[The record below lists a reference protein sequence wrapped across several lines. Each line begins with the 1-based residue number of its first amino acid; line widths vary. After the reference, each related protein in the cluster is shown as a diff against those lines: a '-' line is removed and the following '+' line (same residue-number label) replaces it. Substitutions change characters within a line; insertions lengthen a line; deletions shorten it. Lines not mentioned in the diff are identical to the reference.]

1 MKETENK
8 NTDTDREGGYTDMTD
23 DIDRELRERRRQR
36 RLRRQKRERRKK
48 IMILG
53 ATGIIT
59 LVVVAGAVNGIAG
72 FIRHSSTQSAS
83 STKET
88 QKKEDSQEVPAEQQG
103 PSAMEQ
109 AKLLAAQ
116 YDYQSAIDL
125 LKKQSDYESN
135 TDMQNAVKEYESDR
149 DSCTSW
155 PLEEVTHVFYHTLI
169 KDTSKAFDG
178 DYKEADYNQ
187 VMTTIDEFNKITET
201 MYEKGYVMV
210 SIYDMAK
217 ANDDGTM
224 TPGEILL
231 PPGKIPFVLSQDDV
245 CYYHYMDG
253 DGFATKLVVDDEGK
267 VRNEYVE
274 DDGSISVGDYD
285 MVPLIDRF
293 VEKHPDFSYRGAKGI
308 VALTGYNGILG
319 YRTDDALATS
329 TDNRYAAKYGVF
341 DTAAEKEAAA
351 PVIEAL
357 KSAGWE
363 FACNGYD
370 GTNYGSDEEAVSAD
384 LTKWNESVGTLVG
397 NTTILLFPS
406 GTDSRGWKAYDESD
420 PVYQIL
426 KKQGFLYYGSMDI
439 SGTKTQLTEQYLR
452 CSYMNVDGYRMYQD
466 LYKDAG
472 RFTGILDFQEIYDSK
487 RPMAANETDTQA
499 TGEEDEKV

>member
-1 MKETENK
+1 MD
-8 NTDTDREGGYTDMTD
+8 DTTRQKVEESPEERKRRIRRQRM
-23 DIDRELRERRRQR
+23 IQERRRR
-36 RLRRQKRERRKK
+36 RRRKAL
-48 IMILG
+48 ILR
-53 ATGIIT
+53 GI
-59 LVVVAGAVNGIAG
+59 LVLIFILILVGIGSAVSCGVKKY
-72 FIRHSSTQSAS
+72 RQSAAGKKDS
-83 STKET
+83 KKQET
-88 QKKEDSQEVPAEQQG
+88 QVSEETVQMEAVDLKKVLHLSFESLIADTDQAFGQEDS
-103 PSAMEQ
+103 SA
-109 AKLLAAQ
+109 AATLDQ
-116 YDYQSAIDL
+116 
-125 LKKQSDYESN
+125 
-135 TDMQNAVKEYESDR
+135 TR
-149 DSCTSW
+149 
-155 PLEEVTHVFYHTLI
+155 VTV
-169 KDTSKAFDG
+169 
-178 DYKEADYNQ
+178 
-187 VMTTIDEFNKITET
+187 DEFNA
-201 MYEKGYVMV
+201 MLGQLYEEGYVLVRFSDLAAVNEDGAMEAKKLMLPSGKKPLLLSETNV
-210 SIYDMAK
+210 NYDLELSGQGLASRLVL
-217 ANDDGTM
+217 DGNGALTC
-224 TPGEILL
+224 ERQA
-231 PPGKIPFVLSQDDV
+231 S
-245 CYYHYMDG
+245 
-253 DGFATKLVVDDEGK
+253 
-267 VRNEYVE
+267 
-274 DDGSISVGDYD
+274 DGSTVTGAFDV
-285 MVPLIDRF
+285 VPC
-293 VEKHPDFSYRGAKGI
+293 VEAFIQEHPDFSNNGARGILG
-308 VALTGYNGILG
+308 LTGYNGILG

-329 TDNRYAAKYGVF
+329 TDNRYAAF

-420 PVYQIL
+420 SVYQIL

-499 TGEEDEKV
+499 TGGEDEKV

>member
-1 MKETENK
+1 
-8 NTDTDREGGYTDMTD
+8 MT
-23 DIDRELRERRRQR
+23 
-36 RLRRQKRERRKK
+36 
-48 IMILG
+48 
-53 ATGIIT
+53 
-59 LVVVAGAVNGIAG
+59 V
-72 FIRHSSTQSAS
+72 
-83 STKET
+83 
-88 QKKEDSQEVPAEQQG
+88 
-103 PSAMEQ
+103 
-109 AKLLAAQ
+109 
-116 YDYQSAIDL
+116 
-125 LKKQSDYESN
+125 
-135 TDMQNAVKEYESDR
+135 
-149 DSCTSW
+149 
-155 PLEEVTHVFYHTLI
+155 
-169 KDTSKAFDG
+169 
-178 DYKEADYNQ
+178 
-187 VMTTIDEFNKITET
+187 DEFNA
-201 MYEKGYVMV
+201 MLGQLYEEGYVLVRFSDLAAVNEDGAMEAKKLMLPSGKKPLLLSETNV
-210 SIYDMAK
+210 NYDLELSGQGLASRLVL
-217 ANDDGTM
+217 DGNGALTCDRQA
-224 TPGEILL
+224 
-231 PPGKIPFVLSQDDV
+231 S
-245 CYYHYMDG
+245 
-253 DGFATKLVVDDEGK
+253 
-267 VRNEYVE
+267 
-274 DDGSISVGDYD
+274 DGSTVTGAFDV
-285 MVPLIDRF
+285 VPC
-293 VEKHPDFSYRGAKGI
+293 VEAFIQEHPDFSNNGARGILG
-308 VALTGYNGILG
+308 LTGYNGILG

-370 GTNYGSDEEAVSAD
+370 GTTYGSDEEAVSAD

-499 TGEEDEKV
+499 TGGEDEKV

>member
-1 MKETENK
+1 MLGQLYE
-8 NTDTDREGGYTDMTD
+8 EGYV
-23 DIDRELRERRRQR
+23 
-36 RLRRQKRERRKK
+36 
-48 IMILG
+48 
-53 ATGIIT
+53 
-59 LVVVAGAVNGIAG
+59 LVRFSDLAAVN
-72 FIRHSSTQSAS
+72 
-83 STKET
+83 
-88 QKKEDSQEVPAEQQG
+88 EDG
-103 PSAMEQ
+103 AMEAKKLMLPSGKKPLLLSETNVNYDLELSGQGLASRLVLDGNGALTCERQ
-109 AKLLAAQ
+109 A
-116 YDYQSAIDL
+116 
-125 LKKQSDYESN
+125 SDGS
-135 TDMQNAVKEYESDR
+135 T
-149 DSCTSW
+149 
-155 PLEEVTHVFYHTLI
+155 VTG
-169 KDTSKAFDG
+169 AFDVVPCV
-178 DYKEADYNQ
+178 EAFIQ
-187 VMTTIDEFNKITET
+187 E
-201 MYEKGYVMV
+201 
-210 SIYDMAK
+210 
-217 ANDDGTM
+217 
-224 TPGEILL
+224 
-231 PPGKIPFVLSQDDV
+231 
-245 CYYHYMDG
+245 
-253 DGFATKLVVDDEGK
+253 
-267 VRNEYVE
+267 
-274 DDGSISVGDYD
+274 
-285 MVPLIDRF
+285 
-293 VEKHPDFSYRGAKGI
+293 HPDFSNNGARGILG
-308 VALTGYNGILG
+308 LTGYNGILG

-499 TGEEDEKV
+499 TGGEDEKV

>member
-1 MKETENK
+1 MD
-8 NTDTDREGGYTDMTD
+8 DTTRQKVEESPEERKRRIRRQRM
-23 DIDRELRERRRQR
+23 IQERRRR
-36 RLRRQKRERRKK
+36 RRRKAL
-48 IMILG
+48 ILR
-53 ATGIIT
+53 GI
-59 LVVVAGAVNGIAG
+59 LVLIFVLLLVGIGSAVSCGVKKY
-72 FIRHSSTQSAS
+72 RQSAAGKKDS
-83 STKET
+83 KKQET
-88 QKKEDSQEVPAEQQG
+88 QVTEETVQ
-103 PSAMEQ
+103 ME
-109 AKLLAAQ
+109 AV
-116 YDYQSAIDL
+116 D
-125 LKKQSDYESN
+125 LKKVLHLSFESLIAD
-135 TDMQNAVKEYESDR
+135 TDQAFGQEDNNAAATLDQTR
-149 DSCTSW
+149 
-155 PLEEVTHVFYHTLI
+155 VTV
-169 KDTSKAFDG
+169 
-178 DYKEADYNQ
+178 
-187 VMTTIDEFNKITET
+187 DEFNAVLVRFSDLAAVNEDGAMEAKKLMLPSGKKPLLLSET
-201 MYEKGYVMV
+201 NVN
-210 SIYDMAK
+210 YDLELSGQGLASRLVL
-217 ANDDGTM
+217 DGNGALTC
-224 TPGEILL
+224 ERQA
-231 PPGKIPFVLSQDDV
+231 S
-245 CYYHYMDG
+245 
-253 DGFATKLVVDDEGK
+253 
-267 VRNEYVE
+267 
-274 DDGSISVGDYD
+274 DGSTVTGAFDV
-285 MVPLIDRF
+285 VPC
-293 VEKHPDFSYRGAKGI
+293 VEAFIQEHPDFSNNGARGILG
-308 VALTGYNGILG
+308 LTGYNGILG

-370 GTNYGSDEEAVSAD
+370 GTNYSSDEEAVSAD

-499 TGEEDEKV
+499 TGGEDEKV

>member
-1 MKETENK
+1 MD
-8 NTDTDREGGYTDMTD
+8 DTTRQKVEESPEERKRRIRRQRM
-23 DIDRELRERRRQR
+23 IQERRRR
-36 RLRRQKRERRKK
+36 RRRKAL
-48 IMILG
+48 ILR
-53 ATGIIT
+53 GI
-59 LVVVAGAVNGIAG
+59 LVLIFILILVGIGSAVSCGVKKY
-72 FIRHSSTQSAS
+72 RQSAAGKKDS
-83 STKET
+83 KKQET
-88 QKKEDSQEVPAEQQG
+88 QVTEEAVQMEAVDLKKVLHLSFESLIADTDQAFGQEDSNA
-103 PSAMEQ
+103 A
-109 AKLLAAQ
+109 AK
-116 YDYQSAIDL
+116 
-125 LKKQSDYESN
+125 
-135 TDMQNAVKEYESDR
+135 TR
-149 DSCTSW
+149 
-155 PLEEVTHVFYHTLI
+155 VTV
-169 KDTSKAFDG
+169 
-178 DYKEADYNQ
+178 
-187 VMTTIDEFNKITET
+187 DEFNA
-201 MYEKGYVMV
+201 MLGQLYEEGYVLVRFSDLAAVNEDGAMEAKKLMLPSGKKPLLLSETNV
-210 SIYDMAK
+210 NYDLELSGQGLASRLIL
-217 ANDDGTM
+217 DGNGALTC
-224 TPGEILL
+224 ERQA
-231 PPGKIPFVLSQDDV
+231 S
-245 CYYHYMDG
+245 
-253 DGFATKLVVDDEGK
+253 
-267 VRNEYVE
+267 
-274 DDGSISVGDYD
+274 DGSTVTGAFDV
-285 MVPLIDRF
+285 VPC
-293 VEKHPDFSYRGAKGI
+293 VEAFIQEHPDFSNNGARGILG
-308 VALTGYNGILG
+308 LTGYNGILG
-319 YRTDDALATS
+319 YRTNDALATS

-499 TGEEDEKV
+499 TGGEDEKV

>member
-1 MKETENK
+1 MD
-8 NTDTDREGGYTDMTD
+8 DTTRQKVEESPEERKRRIRRQRM
-23 DIDRELRERRRQR
+23 IQERRRR
-36 RLRRQKRERRKK
+36 RRRKTL
-48 IMILG
+48 ILR
-53 ATGIIT
+53 GI
-59 LVVVAGAVNGIAG
+59 LVLIFILILVGIGSAVSCGVKKY
-72 FIRHSSTQSAS
+72 RQSAAGKKDS
-83 STKET
+83 KKQET
-88 QKKEDSQEVPAEQQG
+88 QVTEEAVQMEAVDLKKVLHLSFESLIADTDQAFGQEDSN
-103 PSAMEQ
+103 
-109 AKLLAAQ
+109 AAATLDQ
-116 YDYQSAIDL
+116 
-125 LKKQSDYESN
+125 
-135 TDMQNAVKEYESDR
+135 TR
-149 DSCTSW
+149 
-155 PLEEVTHVFYHTLI
+155 VTV
-169 KDTSKAFDG
+169 
-178 DYKEADYNQ
+178 
-187 VMTTIDEFNKITET
+187 DEFNA
-201 MYEKGYVMV
+201 MLGQLYEEGYVLVRFSDLAAVNEDGAMEAKKLMLSGKKPLLLSETNV
-210 SIYDMAK
+210 NYDLELSGQGLASRLVL
-217 ANDDGTM
+217 DGNGALTC
-224 TPGEILL
+224 ERQA
-231 PPGKIPFVLSQDDV
+231 S
-245 CYYHYMDG
+245 
-253 DGFATKLVVDDEGK
+253 
-267 VRNEYVE
+267 
-274 DDGSISVGDYD
+274 DGSTVTGAFDV
-285 MVPLIDRF
+285 VPC
-293 VEKHPDFSYRGAKGI
+293 VEAFIQEHPDFSNNGARGILG
-308 VALTGYNGILG
+308 LTGYNGILG

-370 GTNYGSDEEAVSAD
+370 GTTYGSDEEAVSAD

-499 TGEEDEKV
+499 TGGEDEKV

>member
-1 MKETENK
+1 MD
-8 NTDTDREGGYTDMTD
+8 DTTRQKVEESPEERKRRIRRQRM
-23 DIDRELRERRRQR
+23 IQERRRR
-36 RLRRQKRERRKK
+36 RRRKAL
-48 IMILG
+48 ILR
-53 ATGIIT
+53 GI
-59 LVVVAGAVNGIAG
+59 LVLIFILILVGIGSAVSCGVKKY
-72 FIRHSSTQSAS
+72 RQSAAGKKDS
-83 STKET
+83 KKQET
-88 QKKEDSQEVPAEQQG
+88 QVTEEAVQMEAVDLKKVLHLSFESLIADTDQAFGQEDSN
-103 PSAMEQ
+103 
-109 AKLLAAQ
+109 AAATLDQ
-116 YDYQSAIDL
+116 
-125 LKKQSDYESN
+125 
-135 TDMQNAVKEYESDR
+135 TR
-149 DSCTSW
+149 
-155 PLEEVTHVFYHTLI
+155 VTV
-169 KDTSKAFDG
+169 
-178 DYKEADYNQ
+178 
-187 VMTTIDEFNKITET
+187 DEFNA
-201 MYEKGYVMV
+201 MLGQLYEEGYVLVRFSDLAAVNEDGAMEAKKLMLPSGKKPLLLSETNV
-210 SIYDMAK
+210 NYDLELSGQGLASRLVL
-217 ANDDGTM
+217 DGNGALTC
-224 TPGEILL
+224 ERQA
-231 PPGKIPFVLSQDDV
+231 S
-245 CYYHYMDG
+245 
-253 DGFATKLVVDDEGK
+253 
-267 VRNEYVE
+267 
-274 DDGSISVGDYD
+274 DGSTVTGAFDV
-285 MVPLIDRF
+285 VPC
-293 VEKHPDFSYRGAKGI
+293 VEAFIQEHPDFSNNGARGILG
-308 VALTGYNGILG
+308 LTGYNGILG

-341 DTAAEKEAAA
+341 DTAKEAAA

-406 GTDSRGWKAYDESD
+406 GTDIRGWKAYDESD

-499 TGEEDEKV
+499 TGGEDEKV

>member
-1 MKETENK
+1 MQGLNP
-8 NTDTDREGGYTDMTD
+8 
-23 DIDRELRERRRQR
+23 
-36 RLRRQKRERRKK
+36 
-48 IMILG
+48 
-53 ATGIIT
+53 
-59 LVVVAGAVNGIAG
+59 
-72 FIRHSSTQSAS
+72 
-83 STKET
+83 
-88 QKKEDSQEVPAEQQG
+88 EV
-103 PSAMEQ
+103 
-109 AKLLAAQ
+109 L
-116 YDYQSAIDL
+116 
-125 LKKQSDYESN
+125 
-135 TDMQNAVKEYESDR
+135 
-149 DSCTSW
+149 
-155 PLEEVTHVFYHTLI
+155 
-169 KDTSKAFDG
+169 
-178 DYKEADYNQ
+178 
-187 VMTTIDEFNKITET
+187 
-201 MYEKGYVMV
+201 
-210 SIYDMAK
+210 
-217 ANDDGTM
+217 
-224 TPGEILL
+224 
-231 PPGKIPFVLSQDDV
+231 
-245 CYYHYMDG
+245 
-253 DGFATKLVVDDEGK
+253 LVVDAIDDAGVEIVESFARDPDTLHGLSIQTFLDEDGTQALLDLFL
-267 VRNEYVE
+267 RRLAIASSFATE
-274 DDGSISVGDYD
+274 DASGEENANNDGDDNDYPKNDPANHLPLVALGRLTVAAIATIGRLAESTAVLAVLDGNGALTCERQASDGSTVTGAFDV
-285 MVPLIDRF
+285 VPC
-293 VEKHPDFSYRGAKGI
+293 VEAFIQEHPDFSNNGARGILG
-308 VALTGYNGILG
+308 LTGYNGILG

-370 GTNYGSDEEAVSAD
+370 GTNYGSDEDAVSAD

-439 SGTKTQLTEQYLR
+439 SGTKTQLTEQYIR

-499 TGEEDEKV
+499 TGGEDE

>member
-1 MKETENK
+1 MD
-8 NTDTDREGGYTDMTD
+8 DTTRQKVEESPEERKRRVRRQRM
-23 DIDRELRERRRQR
+23 IQERRRR
-36 RLRRQKRERRKK
+36 RRRKALILRRILVLIFILILVGIGSAVSCGVKK
-48 IMILG
+48 Y
-53 ATGIIT
+53 
-59 LVVVAGAVNGIAG
+59 
-72 FIRHSSTQSAS
+72 RQSAAGKKDS
-83 STKET
+83 KKQET
-88 QKKEDSQEVPAEQQG
+88 QVTEETVQMEAVDLKKVLHLSFESLIADTDQAFGQEDS
-103 PSAMEQ
+103 SA
-109 AKLLAAQ
+109 AATLDQ
-116 YDYQSAIDL
+116 
-125 LKKQSDYESN
+125 
-135 TDMQNAVKEYESDR
+135 TR
-149 DSCTSW
+149 
-155 PLEEVTHVFYHTLI
+155 VTV
-169 KDTSKAFDG
+169 
-178 DYKEADYNQ
+178 
-187 VMTTIDEFNKITET
+187 DEFNA
-201 MYEKGYVMV
+201 MLGQLYEEGYVLVRFSDLAAVNEDGAMEAKKLMLPSGKKPLLLSETNV
-210 SIYDMAK
+210 NYDLELSGQGLASRLVL
-217 ANDDGTM
+217 DGNGALTC
-224 TPGEILL
+224 ERQA
-231 PPGKIPFVLSQDDV
+231 S
-245 CYYHYMDG
+245 
-253 DGFATKLVVDDEGK
+253 
-267 VRNEYVE
+267 
-274 DDGSISVGDYD
+274 DGSTVTGAFDV
-285 MVPLIDRF
+285 VPC
-293 VEKHPDFSYRGAKGI
+293 VEAFIQEHPDFSNNGARGILG
-308 VALTGYNGILG
+308 LTGYNGILG

-499 TGEEDEKV
+499 TGGEDEKV

>member
-1 MKETENK
+1 MD
-8 NTDTDREGGYTDMTD
+8 DTTRQKVEESPEERKRRIRRQRM
-23 DIDRELRERRRQR
+23 IQERRRR
-36 RLRRQKRERRKK
+36 RRRKTL
-48 IMILG
+48 ILR
-53 ATGIIT
+53 GI
-59 LVVVAGAVNGIAG
+59 LVLIFILILVGIGSAVSCGVKKY
-72 FIRHSSTQSAS
+72 RQSAAGKKDS
-83 STKET
+83 KKQET
-88 QKKEDSQEVPAEQQG
+88 QVTEEAVQMEAVDLKKVLHLSFESLIADTDQAFGQEDSN
-103 PSAMEQ
+103 
-109 AKLLAAQ
+109 AAATLDQ
-116 YDYQSAIDL
+116 
-125 LKKQSDYESN
+125 
-135 TDMQNAVKEYESDR
+135 TR
-149 DSCTSW
+149 
-155 PLEEVTHVFYHTLI
+155 VTV
-169 KDTSKAFDG
+169 
-178 DYKEADYNQ
+178 
-187 VMTTIDEFNKITET
+187 DEFNAMLGQLYDLAAVNEDGAMEAKKLMLPSGKKPLLLSET
-201 MYEKGYVMV
+201 NVN
-210 SIYDMAK
+210 YDLELSGQGLASRLVL
-217 ANDDGTM
+217 DGNGALTC
-224 TPGEILL
+224 ERQA
-231 PPGKIPFVLSQDDV
+231 S
-245 CYYHYMDG
+245 
-253 DGFATKLVVDDEGK
+253 
-267 VRNEYVE
+267 
-274 DDGSISVGDYD
+274 DGSTVTGAFDV
-285 MVPLIDRF
+285 VPC
-293 VEKHPDFSYRGAKGI
+293 VEAFIQEHPDFSNNGARGILG
-308 VALTGYNGILG
+308 LTGYNGILG

-370 GTNYGSDEEAVSAD
+370 GTTYGSDEEAVSAD

-499 TGEEDEKV
+499 TGGEDEKV

>member
-1 MKETENK
+1 MD
-8 NTDTDREGGYTDMTD
+8 DTTRQKVEESPEERKRRIRRQRM
-23 DIDRELRERRRQR
+23 IQERRRR
-36 RLRRQKRERRKK
+36 RRRKAL
-48 IMILG
+48 ILR
-53 ATGIIT
+53 GI
-59 LVVVAGAVNGIAG
+59 LVLIFILILVGIGSAVSCGVKKY
-72 FIRHSSTQSAS
+72 RQSAAGKKDS
-83 STKET
+83 KKQET
-88 QKKEDSQEVPAEQQG
+88 EETVQMEAVDLKKVLHLSFESLIADTDQAFGQEDS
-103 PSAMEQ
+103 SA
-109 AKLLAAQ
+109 AATLDQ
-116 YDYQSAIDL
+116 
-125 LKKQSDYESN
+125 
-135 TDMQNAVKEYESDR
+135 TR
-149 DSCTSW
+149 
-155 PLEEVTHVFYHTLI
+155 VTV
-169 KDTSKAFDG
+169 
-178 DYKEADYNQ
+178 
-187 VMTTIDEFNKITET
+187 DEFNAMLGQLYEEGYMLVRFSDLAAVNEDGAMEAKKLMLPSGKKPLLLSET
-201 MYEKGYVMV
+201 NVN
-210 SIYDMAK
+210 YDLELSGQGLASRLVL
-217 ANDDGTM
+217 DGNGALTC
-224 TPGEILL
+224 ERQA
-231 PPGKIPFVLSQDDV
+231 S
-245 CYYHYMDG
+245 
-253 DGFATKLVVDDEGK
+253 
-267 VRNEYVE
+267 
-274 DDGSISVGDYD
+274 DGSTVTGAFDV
-285 MVPLIDRF
+285 VPC
-293 VEKHPDFSYRGAKGI
+293 VEAFIQEHPDFSNNGARGILG
-308 VALTGYNGILG
+308 LTGYNGILG

-472 RFTGILDFQEIYDSK
+472 RFTGILDFQEISDSK

-499 TGEEDEKV
+499 TGGEDEKV

>member
-1 MKETENK
+1 MD
-8 NTDTDREGGYTDMTD
+8 DTTRQKVEESPEERKRRIRRQRM
-23 DIDRELRERRRQR
+23 IQERRRR
-36 RLRRQKRERRKK
+36 RRRKAL
-48 IMILG
+48 ILR
-53 ATGIIT
+53 GI
-59 LVVVAGAVNGIAG
+59 LVLIFILILVGIGSAVSCGVKKY
-72 FIRHSSTQSAS
+72 RQSAAGKKDS
-83 STKET
+83 KKQET
-88 QKKEDSQEVPAEQQG
+88 QVTEEAVQMEAVDLKKVLHLSFESLIADTDQAFGQEDS
-103 PSAMEQ
+103 SA
-109 AKLLAAQ
+109 AATLDQ
-116 YDYQSAIDL
+116 
-125 LKKQSDYESN
+125 
-135 TDMQNAVKEYESDR
+135 TR
-149 DSCTSW
+149 
-155 PLEEVTHVFYHTLI
+155 VTV
-169 KDTSKAFDG
+169 
-178 DYKEADYNQ
+178 
-187 VMTTIDEFNKITET
+187 DEFNA
-201 MYEKGYVMV
+201 MLGQLYEEGYVLVRFSDLAAVNEDGAMEAKKLMLPSGKKPLLLSETNV
-210 SIYDMAK
+210 NYDLELSGQGLASRLVL
-217 ANDDGTM
+217 DGNGALTC
-224 TPGEILL
+224 ERQA
-231 PPGKIPFVLSQDDV
+231 S
-245 CYYHYMDG
+245 
-253 DGFATKLVVDDEGK
+253 
-267 VRNEYVE
+267 
-274 DDGSISVGDYD
+274 DGSTVTGAFDV
-285 MVPLIDRF
+285 VPC
-293 VEKHPDFSYRGAKGI
+293 VEAFIQEHPDFSNNGARGILG
-308 VALTGYNGILG
+308 LTGYNGILG

-384 LTKWNESVGTLVG
+384 LTKWNESVG

-499 TGEEDEKV
+499 TGGEDEKV

>member
-1 MKETENK
+1 MD
-8 NTDTDREGGYTDMTD
+8 DTTRQKVEESPEERKRRIRRQRM
-23 DIDRELRERRRQR
+23 IQERRRR
-36 RLRRQKRERRKK
+36 RRRKAL
-48 IMILG
+48 ILR
-53 ATGIIT
+53 GI
-59 LVVVAGAVNGIAG
+59 LVLIFVLLLVGIGSAVSCGVKKY
-72 FIRHSSTQSAS
+72 RQSAAGKKDS
-83 STKET
+83 KKQET
-88 QKKEDSQEVPAEQQG
+88 QVTEETVQMEAVDLKKVLHLSFESLIADTDQAFGQEDS
-103 PSAMEQ
+103 SA
-109 AKLLAAQ
+109 AATLDQ
-116 YDYQSAIDL
+116 
-125 LKKQSDYESN
+125 
-135 TDMQNAVKEYESDR
+135 TR
-149 DSCTSW
+149 
-155 PLEEVTHVFYHTLI
+155 VTV
-169 KDTSKAFDG
+169 
-178 DYKEADYNQ
+178 
-187 VMTTIDEFNKITET
+187 DEFNA
-201 MYEKGYVMV
+201 MLGQLYEEGYVLV
-210 SIYDMAK
+210 RFSDLA
-217 ANDDGTM
+217 AVNEDGTM
-224 TPGEILL
+224 EAKKLMLPSGKKPLL
-231 PPGKIPFVLSQDDV
+231 LSETNVNYDLELSGQGLASRLVL
-245 CYYHYMDG
+245 DG
-253 DGFATKLVVDDEGK
+253 NGALTCE
-267 VRNEYVE
+267 RQAS
-274 DDGSISVGDYD
+274 DGSTVTGAFDV
-285 MVPLIDRF
+285 VPC
-293 VEKHPDFSYRGAKGI
+293 VEAFIQEHPDFSNNGA
-308 VALTGYNGILG
+308 GYNGILG

-499 TGEEDEKV
+499 TGGEDEKV

>member
-1 MKETENK
+1 MD
-8 NTDTDREGGYTDMTD
+8 DTTRQKVEESPEERKRRIRRQRM
-23 DIDRELRERRRQR
+23 IQERRRR
-36 RLRRQKRERRKK
+36 RRRKTL
-48 IMILG
+48 ILR
-53 ATGIIT
+53 GI
-59 LVVVAGAVNGIAG
+59 LVLIFILILVGIGSAVSCGVKKY
-72 FIRHSSTQSAS
+72 RQSAAGKKDS
-83 STKET
+83 KKQET
-88 QKKEDSQEVPAEQQG
+88 QVTEEAVQ
-103 PSAMEQ
+103 ME
-109 AKLLAAQ
+109 AV
-116 YDYQSAIDL
+116 D
-125 LKKQSDYESN
+125 LKKVLHLSFESLIAD
-135 TDMQNAVKEYESDR
+135 TETR
-149 DSCTSW
+149 
-155 PLEEVTHVFYHTLI
+155 VTV
-169 KDTSKAFDG
+169 
-178 DYKEADYNQ
+178 
-187 VMTTIDEFNKITET
+187 DEFNA
-201 MYEKGYVMV
+201 MLGQLYEEGYVLVRFSDLAAVNEDGAMEAKKLMLPSGKKPLLLSETNV
-210 SIYDMAK
+210 NYDLELSGQGLASRLVL
-217 ANDDGTM
+217 DGNGALTC
-224 TPGEILL
+224 ERQA
-231 PPGKIPFVLSQDDV
+231 S
-245 CYYHYMDG
+245 
-253 DGFATKLVVDDEGK
+253 
-267 VRNEYVE
+267 
-274 DDGSISVGDYD
+274 DGSTVTGAFDV
-285 MVPLIDRF
+285 VPC
-293 VEKHPDFSYRGAKGI
+293 VEAFIQEHPDFSNNGARGILG
-308 VALTGYNGILG
+308 LTGYNGILG

-341 DTAAEKEAAA
+341 DTAAEKEAAT

-370 GTNYGSDEEAVSAD
+370 GTNYGSDEETVSAD

>member
-1 MKETENK
+1 MD
-8 NTDTDREGGYTDMTD
+8 DTTRQKVEESPEERKRRIRRQRM
-23 DIDRELRERRRQR
+23 IQERRRR
-36 RLRRQKRERRKK
+36 RRRKAL
-48 IMILG
+48 ILR
-53 ATGIIT
+53 GI
-59 LVVVAGAVNGIAG
+59 LVLIFILILVGIGSAVSCGVKKY
-72 FIRHSSTQSAS
+72 RQSAAGKKDS
-83 STKET
+83 KKQET
-88 QKKEDSQEVPAEQQG
+88 QVTEETVQMEAVDLKKVLHLSFESLIADTDQAFGQEDS
-103 PSAMEQ
+103 SA
-109 AKLLAAQ
+109 AATLDQ
-116 YDYQSAIDL
+116 
-125 LKKQSDYESN
+125 
-135 TDMQNAVKEYESDR
+135 TR
-149 DSCTSW
+149 
-155 PLEEVTHVFYHTLI
+155 VTV
-169 KDTSKAFDG
+169 
-178 DYKEADYNQ
+178 
-187 VMTTIDEFNKITET
+187 DEFNA
-201 MYEKGYVMV
+201 MLGQLYEEGYVLVRFSDLAAVNEDGAMEAKKLMLPSGKKPLLLSETNV
-210 SIYDMAK
+210 NYDLELFGQGLASRLVL
-217 ANDDGTM
+217 DGNGALTC
-224 TPGEILL
+224 ERQA
-231 PPGKIPFVLSQDDV
+231 S
-245 CYYHYMDG
+245 
-253 DGFATKLVVDDEGK
+253 
-267 VRNEYVE
+267 
-274 DDGSISVGDYD
+274 DGSTVTGAFDV
-285 MVPLIDRF
+285 VPC
-293 VEKHPDFSYRGAKGI
+293 VEAFIQEHPDFSNGARGILG
-308 VALTGYNGILG
+308 LTGYNGILG

-452 CSYMNVDGYRMYQD
+452 CSYMHVDGYRMYQD

-499 TGEEDEKV
+499 TGGEDEKV